1 MGYPLLRGAIAD
13 HSGTLA
19 GLNPAW
25 RFGVCFMYFDI
36 IHAHALHSALG
47 ALQSLQ
53 FLTSVAD
60 GRLNASLDDLIEAQ
74 GYGGRAP
81 RGGGSVGMSG
91 ARMQPYGGG
100 GGGNRGGRAPPP
112 RNGGGGGSGGT
123 RISETLDDTATPQ
136 NAIKVG
142 GTQDAKDIAQR
153 ICESCRVGEPPA
165 LLTIGG
171 QSINQAVK
179 AIAIAR
185 SDLSKE
191 GLQLSFQP
199 AFRHTDRTKPLI
211 AFYVAK
217 ERAPRQQATHGDDVT
232 LTVASGSKIVPVA
245 GAIAGKIRE
254 NLKISLMAI
263 GVDAVTNAVLAV
275 GNARLFLEQ
284 DNYDIRVEPEFEKVE
299 KNGQL
304 MTSMRLSLIAEAL

>member
-1 MGYPLLRGAIAD
+1 M
-13 HSGTLA
+13 
-19 GLNPAW
+19 
-25 RFGVCFMYFDI
+25 
-36 IHAHALHSALG
+36 
-47 ALQSLQ
+47 
-53 FLTSVAD
+53 AD
-60 GRLNASLDDLIEAQ
+60 GRLNASLDELIEAQ
-74 GYGGRAP
+74 GYGRAP
-81 RGGGSVGMSG
+81 RASG
-91 ARMQPYGGG
+91 PSSQRVQPYGGG
-100 GGGNRGGRAPPP
+100 RSGGGRGLP
-112 RNGGGGGSGGT
+112 RQGGVT

-142 GTQDAKDIAQR
+142 GTQDAKDIAHR

-185 SDLSKE
+185 ADLSKE

-217 ERAPRQQATHGDDVT
+217 ERSQRPHSTQGDDVT

-304 MTSMRLSLIAEAL
+304 MTSMKLSLIAEAL

>member
-1 MGYPLLRGAIAD
+1 M
-13 HSGTLA
+13 
-19 GLNPAW
+19 
-25 RFGVCFMYFDI
+25 
-36 IHAHALHSALG
+36 
-47 ALQSLQ
+47 
-53 FLTSVAD
+53 AD
-60 GRLNASLDDLIEAQ
+60 GRLNASLDELIEAQ
-74 GYGGRAP
+74 GYGKAP
-81 RGGGSVGMSG
+81 RAGGSLGTSG
-91 ARMQPYGGG
+91 HRLQPYGG
-100 GGGNRGGRAPPP
+100 RGGAGRGPP
-112 RNGGGGGSGGT
+112 RQNGAS

-153 ICESCRVGEPPA
+153 ICDSCRIGEPPA

-185 SDLSKE
+185 ADLSKE

-217 ERAPRQQATHGDDVT
+217 ERTPRQQATHGDDVT

-254 NLKISLMAI
+254 NLKISLQAI

-284 DNYDIRVEPEFEKVE
+284 DNFDIRVEPEFEKVE

-304 MTSMRLSLIAEAL
+304 MTSMKLSLVAEAL

>member
-1 MGYPLLRGAIAD
+1 M
-13 HSGTLA
+13 S
-19 GLNPAW
+19 
-25 RFGVCFMYFDI
+25 
-36 IHAHALHSALG
+36 
-47 ALQSLQ
+47 
-53 FLTSVAD
+53 D
-60 GRLNASLDDLIEAQ
+60 GRLDATLDQLIESQSYGKAPRTGGPIGLSGQ
-74 GYGGRAP
+74 RVQPYGGR
-81 RGGGSVGMSG
+81 GG
-91 ARMQPYGGG
+91 AGGG
-100 GGGNRGGRAPPP
+100 GGGAPRGAPRGPP
-112 RNGGGGGSGGT
+112 QGGA

-142 GTQDAKDIAQR
+142 GNQDAKDIAHR
-153 ICESCRVGEPPA
+153 ICESCRVGDPPA

-185 SDLSKE
+185 ADLCKE

-217 ERAPRQQATHGDDVT
+217 ERAPRQQITQGDDVT

-254 NLKISLMAI
+254 NLKISLLAI

-299 KNGQL
+299 KNGQV
-304 MTSMRLSLIAEAL
+304 MTSMKLSLVAEAL

>member
-1 MGYPLLRGAIAD
+1 MNVFSHAI
-13 HSGTLA
+13 S
-19 GLNPAW
+19 
-25 RFGVCFMYFDI
+25 
-36 IHAHALHSALG
+36 
-47 ALQSLQ
+47 
-53 FLTSVAD
+53 SVAD
-60 GRLNASLDDLIEAQ
+60 GRLNASLDELIEAQ
-74 GYGGRAP
+74 GYGKAP
-81 RGGGSVGMSG
+81 RGGGPVGTSG
-91 ARMQPYGGG
+91 SRVQPYGGRG
-100 GGGNRGGRAPPP
+100 GGGRDAPRQGGV
-112 RNGGGGGSGGT
+112 T
-123 RISETLDDTATPQ
+123 RISETLDDTATPH

-142 GTQDAKDIAQR
+142 GSQDAKDIAHR

-185 SDLSKE
+185 ADLSKE
-191 GLQLSFQP
+191 GFQLSFQP

-217 ERAPRQQATHGDDVT
+217 ERTTRQQQSTHTDDVT

-254 NLKISLMAI
+254 NLKISLVAI

-304 MTSMRLSLIAEAL
+304 MTSIKLSLIAEAL